1 MSRHRVSQTP
11 SVPKT
16 KKAFSLDSVT
26 KVKGLHDQSA
36 PPFLSNGPRN
46 G

>member
-11 SVPKT
+11 VPKT

-36 PPFLSNGPRN
+36 PPFLKQRPENG
-46 G
+46 